1 MHSEYYETLIHKHLS
16 GELTAEE
23 QTALDTWLDSAA
35 ENRAHL
41 EEAERIW
48 TLTAPVDS
56 TLDIN
61 LDHEIARFKAR
72 VQPEIQSSTEPQQT
86 ARIIPFYSRTVF
98 RIAAAATVLFGGI
111 ILLLQLNT
119 GNLQVIKTA
128 ANEMRQVVLPDQ
140 STAWLNENSTLTYA
154 AAFKNRQV
162 TLSGEAF
169 FDVTHNPE
177 RPFSIESGAG
187 LVQVLGTSFNVSN
200 QPAEDLLVVTVA
212 TGRVAL
218 SHVDS
223 TARTI
228 LEAGY
233 QGTLNTANGALR
245 KQPNNN
251 PDFLAWRPQP
261 LAFDGT
267 TFGEVVTMLQTHFA
281 IVIAPPAEALA
292 SCTFT
297 GEFESPALG
306 EVLAALS
313 FSLNVDAS
321 VDQGV
326 YAFTGIGCSQ

>member
-23 QTALDTWLDSAA
+23 QAALDTWLDGAA
-35 ENRAHL
+35 ENRTRF

-48 TLTAPVDS
+48 TLTAPVES

-61 LDHEIARFKAR
+61 LDHEIARFKER
-72 VQPEIQSSTEPQQT
+72 IQPQIQPGIPSQQT
-86 ARIIPFYSRTVF
+86 ARILPFYSRTVF
-98 RIAAAATVLFGGI
+98 RIAAAATVLIGGI
-111 ILLLQLNT
+111 ILLLQLNA
-119 GNLQVIKTA
+119 GNVQVIKTA
-128 ANEMRQVVLPDQ
+128 ANETRQVVLPDQ

-154 AAFKNRQV
+154 AAFKDRQV

-169 FDVTHNPE
+169 FDVTHNPD

-187 LVQVLGTSFNVSN
+187 RVQVLGTSFNVNNRVS
-200 QPAEDLLVVTVA
+200 EDLLVVTVA

-223 TARTI
+223 TVQTI

-233 QGTLNTANGALR
+233 QGTLNVASGTVR

-251 PDFLAWRPQP
+251 PNVLAWRPQP

-281 IVIAPPAEALA
+281 IVIEPPSDALA

-297 GEFESPALG
+297 GEFDAPALG
-306 EVLAALS
+306 EVLAALT

-321 VDQGV
+321 VNQGV
-326 YAFTGIGCSQ
+326 YAFTGTGCSQ